1 MKDETNSQ
9 YTSTCTVKSEG
20 PDTATSLND
29 GVATI
34 ESIILQHSSRGMD
47 ILRRYMP
54 ADYCMKAAE
63 DLLRQQR
70 GKVLICTG
78 FYCFGTGETDGP
90 VGTYFLAKALKELGY
105 SPVIVT
111 DMYSMR
117 YFIAEPDYQL
127 IGYDNESFEY
137 IEGYNSYAD
146 MRNRSYTEDC
156 VAMIS
161 IERCGRASDGR
172 YYNMKGV
179 DISRFTSGIDDLFI
193 RSNCLTIGIGD
204 GGNEIGMG
212 NLEDIIREE
221 INIIP
226 SSVKVDDLIIATV
239 SNWGAYGF
247 MAALGKLTGKRLLPS
262 SDDVREYLRYIVIL
276 GAVDG
281 IKGEGHYSVDG
292 FGPEVDEEIIDALSS
307 ICVD

>member
-1 MKDETNSQ
+1 MKDEMNPNHTPTGS
-9 YTSTCTVKSEG
+9 VKS
-20 PDTATSLND
+20 
-29 GVATI
+29 V
-34 ESIILQHSSRGMD
+34 ESVILQHSSRGMD

-63 DLLRQQR
+63 DLLRQPR
-70 GKVLICTG
+70 GKVLVCTG

-117 YFIAEPDYQL
+117 YFVADPSYQL
-127 IGYDNESFEY
+127 IEYDNETL
-137 IEGYNSYAD
+137 EGIG
-146 MRNRSYTEDC
+146 DC

-161 IERCGRASDGR
+161 VERCGRAADGR

-179 DISRFTSGIDDLFI
+179 DISQFTPGIDDLFI
-193 RSNCLTIGIGD
+193 NSRCLTIGIGD

-212 NLEDIIREE
+212 NLEDIIREKLD
-221 INIIP
+221 IIP
-226 SSVKVDDLIIATV
+226 SSVKVDSLIIATV

-247 MAALGKLTGKRLLPS
+247 IAALGKLTGKCLLPS
-262 SDDVREYLRYIVIL
+262 SGDVVKYLEYIVIL

-281 IKGEGHYSVDG
+281 IKGEGHCSVDG
-292 FGPEVDEEIIDALSS
+292 FNPEVEREIIDALSS
-307 ICVD
+307 I